1 MKVNSFLT
9 SKSNGVWL
17 FQPFLVIPIHKY
29 NLERVN
35 IMAFKK
41 TSIIVSMLLSS
52 AIWLGACGEQSEVTK
67 DTTNNDTKDD
77 IKDSAPGDNPADLVG
92 ETYGFTHFELEVDT
106 ADQEEAIDVNYEE
119 AKDSTEAEYTNTAE
133 KLDQTGDEAMAHLEP
148 IFESLALNA
157 KMTDEEIVEK
167 IVKEFN
173 IDEAY
178 KEIEVDITWLDEEKR
193 KINVTK

>member
-1 MKVNSFLT
+1 
-9 SKSNGVWL
+9 
-17 FQPFLVIPIHKY
+17 
-29 NLERVN
+29 
-35 IMAFKK
+35 MAFKK
-41 TSIIVSMLLSS
+41 TSIFVSMLLSS
-52 AIWLGACGEQSEVTK
+52 AFLLGACGEKSEVTK

-106 ADQEEAIDVNYEE
+106 ADQEEAINVNYEE

-148 IFESLALNA
+148 IFESLMLKAT
-157 KMTDEEIVEK
+157 MTDEEIVEK
-167 IVKEFN
+167 IVKEFKV
-173 IDEAY
+173 DKAY
-178 KEIEVDITWLDEEKR
+178 KEIEIDITWLDEEKR